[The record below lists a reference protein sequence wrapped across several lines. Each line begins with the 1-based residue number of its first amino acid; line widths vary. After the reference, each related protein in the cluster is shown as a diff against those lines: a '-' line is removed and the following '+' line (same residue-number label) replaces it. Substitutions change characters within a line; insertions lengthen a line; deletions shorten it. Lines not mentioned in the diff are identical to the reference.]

1 MRKKLKPAL
10 APALNKLL
18 ISLSSLFFS
27 ATVYC
32 QTVSCIVAG
41 ATNRPLSGATVQ
53 VKNTTKAT
61 VTNDVG
67 RFQIN
72 AGGNDV
78 LIVSSVGFTT
88 QEVPLNGRNSLTIR
102 LISGAKNLDEVV
114 AIGRQGADDLDT
126 RVWWDK

>member
-1 MRKKLKPAL
+1 ML
-10 APALNKLL
+10 
-18 ISLSSLFFS
+18 
-27 ATVYC
+27 
-32 QTVSCIVAG
+32 
-41 ATNRPLSGATVQ
+41 
-53 VKNTTKAT
+53 
-61 VTNDVG
+61 DVF
-67 RFQIN
+67 RLMP
-72 AGGNDV
+72 GGNDV